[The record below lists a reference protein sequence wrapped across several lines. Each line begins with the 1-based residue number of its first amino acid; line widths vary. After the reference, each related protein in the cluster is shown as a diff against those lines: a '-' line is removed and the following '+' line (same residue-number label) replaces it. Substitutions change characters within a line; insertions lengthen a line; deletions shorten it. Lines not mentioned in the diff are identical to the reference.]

1 MNDLNAKNLSV
12 RLGTRQVLDGV
23 SARFVAGQ
31 VTAIVGPNGAG
42 KSTLLACL
50 AGLRIA
56 NSGDVSLGP
65 RSLASLSPRA
75 RARQIA
81 FIAQTPEVAWSLEAR
96 ILVGLGR
103 IPHIGAR
110 GLSAADN
117 DAIERAMAAAR
128 VTELADRDVTTLSGG
143 ERGRVLIARALAGE
157 PDWLLADEPLAGL
170 DPGHQLD
177 AAELF
182 QHLAHDQ
189 GRGVIITLHDLTLAA
204 RMADRILVLAGGTVL
219 ADGPVAASFTPEIL
233 AQAYGVQTHYGHG
246 QGGPLIE
253 VLGRTHEP

>member
-1 MNDLNAKNLSV
+1 MNDLDAREVSV
-12 RLGTRQVLDGV
+12 RLGTRQVLAGV

-42 KSTLLACL
+42 KSTLLTCL
-50 AGLRIA
+50 AGLRVA
-56 NSGDVSLGP
+56 NSGEVSLGP

-110 GLSAADN
+110 GLSSADN
-117 DAIERAMAAAR
+117 HAIERAMAAAG
-128 VTELADRDVTTLSGG
+128 VTDLADRDVTTLSGG
-143 ERGRVLIARALAGE
+143 ERARVLIARALAGE
-157 PDWLLADEPLAGL
+157 PEWLLADEPLAGL

-182 QHLAHDQ
+182 RQLAHDQ
-189 GRGVIITLHDLTLAA
+189 GRGVVITLHDLTLAA
-204 RMADRILVLAGGTVL
+204 RMADRVLILADGVVL
-219 ADGPVAASFTPEIL
+219 ADGPVATSFTPDIL
-233 AQAYGVQTHYGHG
+233 FKAYGVHTHSSQGR
-246 QGGPLIE
+246 GGPMIE
-253 VLGRTHEP
+253 ILERTHEP